1 MESRSASKSS
11 FAAGYLWTFGATA
24 LPLLSAFL
32 ISLITARWMG
42 PRVVG
47 LINSTMALAT
57 VLLIVGKYGVDGAAS
72 RLLSEYQVTA
82 PWRMERLIRLSVL
95 MRLMF
100 TVPTGIAAVIL
111 APWFT
116 TFFKDPAL
124 LPLFRMSGFL
134 ILAVSLNEL
143 FDLMILGIS
152 RFRYLFFVRCS
163 MLAGKVSL
171 VLAAALLGMGAEGV
185 LGGFIAGT
193 FVPCIISVF
202 VLFGIRGGEAPV
214 DDAEPVW
221 SRLFRLATPL
231 AVSGASVTIYTLQDK
246 LMLLYYQGAYDVGLY
261 SMARS
266 LTETSLFPTFA
277 LVMTLRPGLAT
288 AYAEGNVKR
297 CADLTNRSIRGSF
310 IYAAAVVVVFSC
322 LARPIVV
329 GLFKEAFAPS
339 AALLMLF
346 LPLIVMRCIGV
357 VVLPG
362 LIAAN
367 RAGVYARLTFAG
379 AVLNFIFNM
388 ILIPRFKSQGAI
400 VATLIS
406 YIPIEVLG
414 LKALWGAFPRF
425 WHRADMVAAAKTIVA
440 SGVIV
445 LAYRAFI
452 EPPASLFVTIL
463 HALGITV
470 VFAAAEIALRVVTRG
485 EIADIARSLRLR
497 GRG

>member
-1 MESRSASKSS
+1 MEARSASKGS

-42 PRVVG
+42 PRIVG

-72 RLLSEYQVTA
+72 RLLSEYQVAA
-82 PWRMERLIRLSVL
+82 PWRMGRLIRLSVL
-95 MRLMF
+95 LRLMF
-100 TVPTGIAAVIL
+100 TIPTGIAAVIC
-111 APWFT
+111 ARWFT
-116 TFFKDPAL
+116 TFFKEPAL
-124 LPLFRMSGFL
+124 LPLFRMSGLL

-152 RFRYLFFVRCS
+152 RFRYLFFVRCT
-163 MLAGKVSL
+163 MLVAKVSL
-171 VLAAALLGMGAEGV
+171 VLAAALLGMGAQGV

-202 VLFGIRGGEAPV
+202 VLFNIRGGEAPIA
-214 DDAEPVW
+214 DAESIW

-231 AVSGASVTIYTLQDK
+231 AVSGASVTVYTLQDK

-266 LTETSLFPTFA
+266 LTETALFPTFA
-277 LVMTLRPGLAT
+277 LVMMLRPGLA
-288 AYAEGNVKR
+288 AAFAEGNTQR

-310 IYAAAVVVVFSC
+310 IYAAAVIVVFSC
-322 LARPIVV
+322 LGQPIVV
-329 GLFKEAFAPS
+329 GLFKETFAPS
-339 AALLMLF
+339 AALLTLF
-346 LPLIVMRCIGV
+346 LPLIMMRCIGV

-362 LIAAN
+362 LIAAD
-367 RAGVYARLTFAG
+367 RAGIYAKLTVAG

-388 ILIPRFKSQGAI
+388 ILIPPFKSQGAI
-400 VATLIS
+400 IATLIS

-414 LKALWGAFPRF
+414 LRALWDAFPRF
-425 WHRADMVAAAKTIVA
+425 WHRADTVAVVKTIPTA
-440 SGVIV
+440 GAIV
-445 LAYRAFI
+445 LAYRAFMR
-452 EPPASLFVTIL
+452 PPANLFMTIL
-463 HALGITV
+463 HALAITA
-470 VFAAAEIALRVVTRG
+470 VFATAMLALKVVTRA
-485 EIADIARSLRLR
+485 EIVELLRSLRPR
-497 GRG
+497 GRR